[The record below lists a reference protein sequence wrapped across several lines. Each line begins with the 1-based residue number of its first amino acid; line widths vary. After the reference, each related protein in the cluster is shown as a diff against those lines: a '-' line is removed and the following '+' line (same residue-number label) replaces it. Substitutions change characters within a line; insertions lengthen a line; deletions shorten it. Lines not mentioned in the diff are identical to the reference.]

1 MDNEYIYI
9 GKIVNTHGIKGE
21 LRLLSDFKY
30 KDKVFLENR
39 KIYISEDYI
48 CETINTYRHHKIFDM
63 ITLKGYNNINQV
75 LKYLNQTVYVKRND
89 LLLNDDEFLDKDIIN
104 LNIVFDNK
112 EVGRVLAIKKVGN
125 NNKIIE
131 AIINDKKILIPYHK
145 DFIKKVDINSGIIE
159 MNLIGGMIWWK

>member
-112 EVGRVLAIKKVGN
+112 EVGRVLAIKKGMHSLLVMKEMELVKMLWKSVMN
-125 NNKIIE
+125 FC
-131 AIINDKKILIPYHK
+131 ILK
-145 DFIKKVDINSGIIE
+145 QMK
-159 MNLIGGMIWWK
+159 